1 MTTHSELEVIFRT
14 RKITQPCLFTSV
26 IKLTVDAEQFVVD
39 FFKHKI
45 LNTLIPKN
53 LLGREN

>member
-1 MTTHSELEVIFRT
+1 MTTHSELEVIFGT
-14 RKITQPCLFTSV
+14 RKSTQPRLFTSV
-26 IKLTVDAEQFVVD
+26 IKLPVDEEKFVVD

-45 LNTLIPKN
+45 LNTLIPTN

>member
-1 MTTHSELEVIFRT
+1 
-14 RKITQPCLFTSV
+14 V
-26 IKLTVDAEQFVVD
+26 IKLTVDGEQFVVD

>member
-1 MTTHSELEVIFRT
+1 MHDDRDVYNMCYIYV
-14 RKITQPCLFTSV
+14 PASV
-26 IKLTVDAEQFVVD
+26 IKLTVDAEDFVVD

-45 LNTLIPKN
+45 LNTLVPKH